1 MVSPSDSHY
10 PLSIMIF
17 QMHAR
22 IQSFLNEP
30 HASDSLLGSV
40 QRQTAISL
48 DVVSVALKKY
58 DISELAVS
66 WNGGKD
72 CLVLLVLFLGG
83 LGRRLS
89 QQQNQR
95 GVLNLETDENP
106 EADFELEVDNIPAI
120 YVRPIDPFP
129 AVEDFV
135 MSSAK
140 TYGLSLTE
148 FTMGSSNTTLR
159 DVFENYLSEQSE
171 IRAILV
177 GTRRSDP
184 HGERLSHFNQT
195 DQGWPNFVRVH
206 PVIDWSYTEIWA
218 FIRHLGLE
226 YCSLYNEGYTSL
238 GGTSDTQPNPKLLK
252 ERFSS
257 TETKIGSNSIVGWEK
272 CCHQLYL
279 PAYELG
285 EERSERL
292 GRK

>member
-1 MVSPSDSHY
+1 
-10 PLSIMIF
+10 MIL

-22 IQSFLNEP
+22 IQSFLDEP
-30 HASDSLLGSV
+30 HASKSLLGSV

-48 DVVSVALKKY
+48 DGVSAALQKY

-66 WNGGKD
+66 YNGGKN
-72 CLVLLVLFLGG
+72 CLVLLVLFLGA

-95 GVLNLETDENP
+95 GILSLETHDNLEP
-106 EADFELEVDNIPAI
+106 EFEVEVDSIPAI
-120 YVRPIDPFP
+120 YVRPTDPFP

-135 MSSAK
+135 MNSAK
-140 TYGLSLTE
+140 TYGLSLTD
-148 FTMGSSNTTLR
+148 FTIGSSNTTLR
-159 DVFENYLSEQSE
+159 DVFESYLSEQSE

-177 GTRRSDP
+177 NTRRSDP
-184 HGERLSHFNQT
+184 HGEKLSHFNQT
-195 DQGWPNFVRVH
+195 DQGWPDFVRVH

-238 GGTSDTQPNPKLLK
+238 GGTSHTQPNPKLLK

-257 TETKIGSNSIVGWEK
+257 SEARNWSHSIAESQK
-272 CCHQLYL
+272 CCHQQYL

-285 EERSERL
+285 E
-292 GRK
+292 

>member
-1 MVSPSDSHY
+1 
-10 PLSIMIF
+10 MIL
-17 QMHAR
+17 QIHAR
-22 IQSFLNEP
+22 IQSFLKEP

-40 QRQTAISL
+40 QR
-48 DVVSVALKKY
+48 
-58 DISELAVS
+58 
-66 WNGGKD
+66 
-72 CLVLLVLFLGG
+72 

-95 GVLNLETDENP
+95 RILSLETHDNP
-106 EADFELEVDNIPAI
+106 EPESEVELYSIPAI
-120 YVRPIDPFP
+120 YVRPTDPFP

-135 MSSAK
+135 TRSAK

-148 FTMGSSNTTLR
+148 FTIGSSNMTLR
-159 DVFENYLSEQSE
+159 DVFENYLSEQPK
-171 IRAILV
+171 IQAILV

-184 HGERLSHFNQT
+184 HGEGLSHFNQT
-195 DQGWPNFVRVH
+195 DRGWPDFVRIH

-252 ERFSS
+252 EGFSS
-257 TETKIGSNSIVGWEK
+257 TEARNGSDTMAESEQYF
-272 CCHQLYL
+272 HQQYY